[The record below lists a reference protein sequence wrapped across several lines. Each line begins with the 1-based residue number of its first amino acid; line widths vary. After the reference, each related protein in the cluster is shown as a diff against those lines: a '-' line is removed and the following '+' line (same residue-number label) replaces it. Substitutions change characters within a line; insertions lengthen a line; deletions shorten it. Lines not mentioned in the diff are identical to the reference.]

1 MILLFITA
9 EQTQLFILR
18 NNSSG
23 KFAVTVAINFVEI
36 TIDHQETV
44 EIIDTT
50 IQTGETTEENVQE
63 EIEGMMIIE
72 EMTDHTVVTL
82 IKTGRSMNGSG
93 YVIGLFQNPLLL
105 YTVVK

>member
-1 MILLFITA
+1 M
-9 EQTQLFILR
+9 R
-18 NNSSG
+18 NDSNR

-50 IQTGETTEENVQE
+50 IQTETGEMTEENVQE

-82 IKTGRSMNGSG
+82 IKTGRNMNGSG
-93 YVIGLFQNPLLL
+93 
-105 YTVVK
+105 